1 VQHFTRLEVWKKAH
15 RLSLEIYRITQ
26 GFPRAE
32 LYGLTGQLRRAAA
45 SISANIAEG
54 RGRIGDGDFGRF
66 IRYALGS
73 AMELECHLV
82 LARDLSLLSAE
93 GGEDLE
99 RRIHEV
105 QRMLASLARRLERG
119 KKTVKG

>member
-1 VQHFTRLEVWKKAH
+1 MPRDLPHH
-15 RLSLEIYRITQ
+15 R

-45 SISANIAEG
+45 SIGANIAEG
-54 RGRIGDGDFGRF
+54 RGRMGDGDFGRF

-73 AMELECHLV
+73 ATELECHLL

-93 GGEDLE
+93 GCDELE
-99 RRIHEV
+99 RKIHEI
-105 QRMLASLARRLERG
+105 QRMLASLARRLGRR
-119 KKTVKG
+119 KGEANS